1 MSEVLPTGEE
11 KESMVVVEAR
21 DGIARADMR
30 ASRLATNG
38 RWTQDHWTLLSG
50 NGLVYGDDHVP
61 VLAGRDS

>member
-1 MSEVLPTGEE
+1 MSAVCPMGEE

-30 ASRLATNG
+30 ASRFATNG
-38 RWTQDHWTLLSG
+38 RCGQDHWTLLSG